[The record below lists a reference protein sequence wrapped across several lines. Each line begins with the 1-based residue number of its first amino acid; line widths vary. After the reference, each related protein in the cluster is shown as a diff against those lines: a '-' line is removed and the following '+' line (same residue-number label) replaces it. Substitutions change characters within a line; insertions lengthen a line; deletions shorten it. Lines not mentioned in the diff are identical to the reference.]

1 MKLTLSFIQPF
12 VNNLLDVSLEALPFL
27 ALGYCIAGLV
37 KIWLPAETVAKYLQ
51 KESWSSPILAALL
64 GVPIP
69 LCSCSVIPVATQL
82 RRSGAGRGPVTAF
95 FISAPETGVD
105 SLSISYAMLGPLVML
120 ARLFSAF
127 ATSIL
132 TAWLV
137 AFGSNR
143 IGRKTDKTM
152 PQTNKTDCCAANN
165 AAKEM
170 RKQTQPC
177 ERPKTARL
185 PKLLQKLLDGQRYA
199 FTTLLDDSIK
209 WILAALAI
217 TAAIQSYVPFDAFSR
232 FGGSIWSMLLM
243 VAVGFPM
250 YICASASTP
259 VAAGLIAMGIS
270 PGSALVFM
278 LAGPA
283 SNIATIRSVYHL
295 LGVRATLLY
304 SIGVCGCAIGAGLL
318 FNGLIASYGWDIA
331 GNIGT
336 EQTIPL
342 PLALGSSI
350 FLLLAAIKP
359 LRSYLG
365 SYLGPYLGLERQR
378 KTCS

>member
-1 MKLTLSFIQPF
+1 MKLTLSFVQPF
-12 VNNLLDVSLEALPFL
+12 LDNLLDVSLEALPFL

-37 KIWLPAETVAKYLQ
+37 KMLLPAETVAKYLQ
-51 KESWSSPILAALL
+51 QESWSSPIKAALL

-105 SLSISYAMLGPLVML
+105 SLSISYAMLGPFVML

-127 ATSIL
+127 ATFVL

-137 AFGSNR
+137 AFGSHR
-143 IGRKTDKTM
+143 IGRKIDETM
-152 PQTNKTDCCAANN
+152 PQTGPTDCCAPQNI
-165 AAKEM
+165 EM
-170 RKQTQPC
+170 RKQTEPC

-185 PKLLQKLLDGQRYA
+185 QKLLQKLLNGQCYA

-209 WILAALAI
+209 WILAALVI

-318 FNGLIASYGWDIA
+318 FNRLIASYGWNIA

-336 EQTIPL
+336 EPTIPL
-342 PLALGSSI
+342 PLAAGSSF

-359 LRSYLG
+359 LRL
-365 SYLGPYLGLERQR
+365 YLGPYLGLERQR